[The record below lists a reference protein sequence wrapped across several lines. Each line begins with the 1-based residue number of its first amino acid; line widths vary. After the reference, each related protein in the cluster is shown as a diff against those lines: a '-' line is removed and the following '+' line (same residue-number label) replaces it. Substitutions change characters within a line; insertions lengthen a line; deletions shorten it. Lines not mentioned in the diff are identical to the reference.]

1 MIDTLEVRGFRGFES
16 FRVTDLTMVN
26 LFVGKN
32 NCGKSSVLEAV
43 ELIISDG
50 HPAVFAELA
59 RRRGELI
66 ANNRPRYAV
75 DISHLFY
82 GHVCEPGA
90 QFVLWSDEDH
100 KLTATI
106 LSLEE
111 VGEDAETWEIRAKNV
126 RRDLDMEEVEPA
138 FGLSIESTSEGRS
151 AVLPVA
157 KDGTFLSAYWPSH
170 RRLMS
175 SNIPVISLGLESFSP
190 SKMRD
195 AWDEVLAAGGEHEI
209 AKDMQLLVPEIDSI
223 HFLTV
228 GRTTG
233 GGILVGHAGVDRDG
247 GRRTPIGSYG
257 DGLRRLLALR
267 LALVGASGGF
277 LLIDEIDAAFHW
289 TVMEDLWRLLVE
301 VARRSNL
308 QIFATTHSYDCIRGL
323 GSLVRSR
330 PNLAENVAMHKLHP
344 SLEQAVCFPGE
355 QIPIAV
361 EQGIELR

>member
-1 MIDTLEVRGFRGFES
+1 MIDTLELRGFRGFES
-16 FRVTDLTMVN
+16 YRVADLTMVN
-26 LFVGKN
+26 LIVGNN

-43 ELIISDG
+43 ELIVSNG
-50 HPAVFAELA
+50 HPAVFADLA

-66 ANNRPRYAV
+66 ANKPRYAV

-90 QFVLWSDEDH
+90 RFVLWSDDDH
-100 KLTATI
+100 RLTATI

-111 VGEDAETWEIRAKNV
+111 VGEDAETWDIRV
-126 RRDLDMEEVEPA
+126 RNARQDLDMEEEQPA
-138 FGLSIESTSEGRS
+138 FGLSIDSLSEGRK

-157 KDGTFLSAYWPSH
+157 KDGTFMSNLWPSH
-170 RRLMS
+170 RRMTS
-175 SNIPVISLGLESFSP
+175 PNTPVMSLGLESFSP

-195 AWDEVLAAGGEHEI
+195 AWDEVLATGGEHEI
-209 AKDMQLLVPEIDSI
+209 ARDLQLLVPEIDSI

-228 GRTTG
+228 SRTNG
-233 GGILVGHAGVDRDG
+233 GGILVGHRGG

-267 LALVGASGGF
+267 LALVGAKSGF
-277 LLIDEIDAAFHW
+277 LLIDEIDAGFHC
-289 TVMEDLWRLLVE
+289 TVMEDLWQLLVE
-301 VARRSNL
+301 VARKSNV

-330 PNLAENVAMHKLHP
+330 PDLAEDVAMHKVHL
-344 SLEQAVCFPGE
+344 SLAQAVCFPGE